1 MVLTDVRNL
10 LFYWDLFSG
19 VETLHRK
26 DQIFHS

>member
-19 VETLHRK
+19 VEMLASQK
-26 DQIFHS
+26 GSNFS